1 MESARDIDVAD
12 LKPSDWFKRFVYV
25 AEGDYFFDVIDRQEY
40 TRHSFNAIMRGHA
53 LNSVHNKTR
62 RVEAGTFFDE
72 NRHALGSRA
81 VLGLT
86 YAAGEGVLVARGG
99 KAQANKWQDARP
111 EGVPGDVSIWLR
123 HVERMIPNPQ
133 ERAHVFNVLA
143 YKRQQPNRKINH
155 AILHSGLPGSG
166 KDSLYAP
173 FLWSIGGPTL
183 ANVASSR
190 AEEVA
195 GAWGYSLESEVIVLN
210 ELRQGATSDRRALE
224 NALKPVIAAPPEMLL
239 VNKKQQHPY
248 YVANR
253 IFVLAFSNERAAIT
267 IPATDRRWFVVWS
280 DAGPMEPSQ
289 AEALWDWYNDGG
301 FAHVAA
307 WLDARDVSKFNP
319 GAAPPITEAKLAMVD
334 LGLSGGESFI
344 ADMVRG
350 RVGPFARGV
359 VGAPW
364 TQVIAA
370 LSTGTS
376 SSKVSR
382 ETIFVAMRES
392 GWVDKGRLTSRE
404 HPAPKHIWACAEMS
418 ELPPSQLRNMVEG
431 PPGLH
436 IVK

>member
-111 EGVPGDVSIWLR
+111 EGVPGDVSIWIR

-133 ERAHVFNVLA
+133 ERAHVLDVLA
-143 YKRQQPNRKINH
+143 YKRQHPNRKINH

-210 ELRQGATSDRRALE
+210 ELRQGVATDRRALE

-267 IPATDRRWFVVWS
+267 IAPTDRRWFVVWS
-280 DAGPMEPSQ
+280 DAGPMPAQ
-289 AEALWDWYNDGG
+289 DAEALWDWYNDGG

-319 GAAPPITEAKLAMVD
+319 GAPPMMTEAKLAMVD
-334 LGLSGGESFI
+334 LGLSGGESAL
-344 ADMVRG
+344 ADMAKHREG
-350 RVGPFARGV
+350 IFARGIV
-359 VGAPW
+359 ASPW
-364 TQVIAA
+364 SQVAA
-370 LSTGTS
+370 QISKGTA
-376 SSKVSR
+376 KTVSR
-382 ETIFVAMRES
+382 ETIFAALAAAGWKDVGRAHS
-392 GWVDKGRLTSRE
+392 GE
-404 HPAPKHIWACAEMS
+404 HQTPKHLWACPEFAD
-418 ELPPSQLRNMVEG
+418 LPKAQLRNMAEA
-431 PPGLH
+431 PFGLQV
-436 IVK
+436 VK